1 MEFKINRNTFL
12 DGIQKTLGIVEK
24 KTTMP
29 ILNNVLL
36 KTEHNKLKIVA
47 TDREISLISDYD
59 AEIAE
64 KGEITLSAKK
74 LYEMVRE
81 IQGEIVHF
89 TKNNNVVK
97 VTSQRAVYKIPGLP
111 ADDFPS
117 VSDDKDI
124 KFYNIHGNILKDLI
138 NKTSFAMATDEMRKN
153 LNGVLLESTSEGSN
167 HLLRMVATDGH
178 RLALAKAET
187 MENCPEMDKG
197 IIIPRKGLMEVKRII
212 DEHESVGIGINKNM
226 FIVKTENTLLKVSLV
241 DADYPDYKRVIPA
254 EKGIGVVLEKESF
267 LHALKRMNV
276 VSSERYSGV
285 ILSFSEGKM
294 TLNSTNL
301 DVGEAMEEIDIV
313 YKGDDIDVGF
323 NVNYLIDSISVINQ
337 DSILFEVGQGL
348 KPSVVK
354 PAEGDNFL
362 CIVMPLKI

>member
-36 KTEHNKLKIVA
+36 TADHNKLKITA

-74 LYEMVRE
+74 LFEMVRE
-81 IQGEIVHF
+81 IQGEEIHF

-97 VTSQRAVYKIPGLP
+97 ISSQRAVYKIPGLP

-117 VSDDKDI
+117 ITDDKDV
-124 KFYNIHGNILKDLI
+124 KLYNIQGTVLKDLI
-138 NKTSFAMATDEMRKN
+138 SKTAFAMATDEMRKN
-153 LNGVLLESTSEGSN
+153 LNGVLLEASSEGAN
-167 HLLRMVATDGH
+167 HYFRMATDGH
-178 RLALAKAET
+178 RLALAKSETAEF
-187 MENCPEMDKG
+187 CPEMAKG
-197 IIIPRKGLMEVKRII
+197 IIIPRKGLLEVKKII
-212 DEHESVGIGINKNM
+212 DENDSVGIGLHKNM
-226 FIVKTENTLLKVSLV
+226 LIVKTQNTLLKVSLV
-241 DADYPDYKRVIPA
+241 DAEYPDYKRVIPA
-254 EKGIGVVLEKESF
+254 EKGIGVILEKESF

-285 ILSFSEGKM
+285 ILSFSNGKM

-301 DVGEAMEEIDIV
+301 DVGEAMEEIDIT
-313 YKGDDIDVGF
+313 YNGDDVDVGF
-323 NVNYLIDSISVINQ
+323 NVNYLIDAIAVINN
-337 DSILFEVGQGL
+337 DNILFEVGLGL

-354 PAEGDNFL
+354 PAESDNFL